1 MENKATNFFTRNK
14 GILIFLLV
22 MLAVPFI
29 TGLIEGS
36 TFEQVWTNKGSISK
50 FLEGLG
56 IEIFILAIFALS
68 YDLLFGVTGLLS
80 YGHSMFFAAAAYL
93 TGIALK
99 TLALPFWQVL
109 LLIAFTSVIQALLF
123 SVVLPRVKG
132 VTFTMVTL
140 GLASVFHIIVMS
152 SDMINLTGA
161 DVGLQGMPTPAF
173 IDPASQRLRFFVIA
187 LVLLVVTFIA
197 YKKFVASP
205 TGRVCVAIR
214 ENESRARMLGYN
226 TTAFKVTVLLI
237 SSFTASV
244 AGVLHALYQPIISP
258 TIADLGYTFTA
269 LLIVLIGGIG
279 TLSGSIVGAF
289 VMKLSDYFLRRY
301 LGDSAILINGI
312 IYVIF
317 VLFVPYGIVGTL
329 RVRRLRTKEGWKQ
342 ILSWVLPKKAG

>member
-14 GILIFLLV
+14 GILIFMLV
-22 MLAVPFI
+22 MLTVPFI

-50 FLEGLG
+50 FLESLG

-80 YGHSMFFAAAAYL
+80 YGHSMFFAVAAYL

-99 TLALPFWQVL
+99 TLMLPFWQVL

-197 YKKFVASP
+197 YKRFVASP

-226 TTAFKVTVLLI
+226 TTALLI
-237 SSFTASV
+237 
-244 AGVLHALYQPIISP
+244 L
-258 TIADLGYTFTA
+258 LGN
-269 LLIVLIGGIG
+269 
-279 TLSGSIVGAF
+279 
-289 VMKLSDYFLRRY
+289 
-301 LGDSAILINGI
+301 ILI
-312 IYVIF
+312 
-317 VLFVPYGIVGTL
+317 TEQ
-329 RVRRLRTKEGWKQ
+329 K
-342 ILSWVLPKKAG
+342 